1 MLSSEVM
8 KNREDQHQREVER
21 MARGRSELLRE
32 GLIECFDLPY
42 LNDDDPRHTL
52 DLIRPEISEGKL
64 PTIIEIHGGGYIACE
79 KNINRLHARAYA
91 QQGFA
96 VVNGDYTLHPEGDLV
111 TELRELAAIVNYVAD
126 MAEENGFDLTRVY
139 MSGDSAG
146 GHLVLLYAMLQG
158 SPAMCER
165 LGVRPGRIEI
175 QAAAATCPAFR
186 LSGRNGAASAI
197 SFLVRLMYP
206 EGISKE
212 YLEQFNVLGLIGE
225 SAYPPLIVITTPDD
239 DLLYKEDLELEKALR
254 ESSREYDFRVYESR
268 ENQLGHVFN
277 VLYPEF
283 AESREANRDIASFF
297 LRHA

>member
-126 MAEENGFDLTRVY
+126 MAEENGFDSRSV
-139 MSGDSAG
+139 DEVG
-146 GHLVLLYAMLQG
+146 GLVI
-158 SPAMCER
+158 P
-165 LGVRPGRIEI
+165 
-175 QAAAATCPAFR
+175 
-186 LSGRNGAASAI
+186 
-197 SFLVRLMYP
+197 
-206 EGISKE
+206 
-212 YLEQFNVLGLIGE
+212 
-225 SAYPPLIVITTPDD
+225 
-239 DLLYKEDLELEKALR
+239 
-254 ESSREYDFRVYESR
+254 
-268 ENQLGHVFN
+268 
-277 VLYPEF
+277 
-283 AESREANRDIASFF
+283 
-297 LRHA
+297 